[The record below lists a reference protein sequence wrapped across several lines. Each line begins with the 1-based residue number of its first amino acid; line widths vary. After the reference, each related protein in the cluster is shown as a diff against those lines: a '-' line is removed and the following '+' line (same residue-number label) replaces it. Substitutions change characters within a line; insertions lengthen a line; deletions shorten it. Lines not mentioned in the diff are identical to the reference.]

1 MLPSRRS
8 SSALVR
14 GVPLTNIHQGF
25 IMRDWTFGRQTFSI
39 AGASAWWKSAS
50 AWWKWPVLVACAAAT
65 TFFAG
70 ATGAAPTLLL
80 SSAVVA
86 FSVSVGGLSAGA
98 VAALVALLATRLTSQ
113 VEPMAGMLFIIA
125 VLLISLLVAQLSA
138 AVQKQRRELNAAEA
152 RILELQSLVR
162 HGRAIDIALGHLE
175 EVSIDDVLVLLD
187 QEGRITGWRA
197 GAARLYGCTAEDVL
211 GMSGA
216 ALFCPAV
223 PDQDF
228 RRFLTEA
235 SRHGVARQSG
245 RHRRADRAEFDADV
259 EIRPLAE
266 DGGFAMLTRD
276 RTRRQEW
283 QAFAAS
289 AADEG
294 TVLREEAA
302 VAQRQLATL
311 QRVTDPSLNALSAP
325 HLVTVLLDR
334 LREAVEAGG
343 VALVRFDDLDGRV
356 LPATDGLQP
365 RGAVGRGQFAAR
377 GLADGR
383 ILLIQNDPP
392 RVAEST
398 AVGWSDTVSSLIAVP
413 VLCGGRLEGAIEVVH
428 ERGRRSTEWEIAL
441 IQVVAARVGVL
452 TAERDSSHARQPTM
466 PRPGRRA
473 SDRFVAQNP

>member
-1 MLPSRRS
+1 MPDRTVDRHS
-8 SSALVR
+8 
-14 GVPLTNIHQGF
+14 
-25 IMRDWTFGRQTFSI
+25 FSI
-39 AGASAWWKSAS
+39 AAASAWWQSAP
-50 AWWKWPVLVACAAAT
+50 AWGKWPVLVACASAT
-65 TFFAG
+65 ALFGG
-70 ATGAAPTLLL
+70 ATGAAATFLL
-80 SSAVVA
+80 SGALVA
-86 FSVSVGGLSAGA
+86 FSASVGGLSAG
-98 VAALVALLATRLTSQ
+98 VVVGLVALLAARVTSQ
-113 VEPMAGMLFIIA
+113 VEPVPGMLFIIEA
-125 VLLISLLVAQLSA
+125 LLISVLVARLSA
-138 AVQKQRRELNAAEA
+138 AVQQQRRQLSAGEA
-152 RILELQSLVR
+152 RVLELQSLVR
-162 HGRAIDIALGHLE
+162 QGRAIDIALGHLE
-175 EVSIDDVLVLLD
+175 EVSTDDVLVILD

-197 GAARLYGCTAEDVL
+197 GAVRLYGCAAEDVL

-216 ALFCPAV
+216 ALFCPTA
-223 PDQDF
+223 PDEDF
-228 RRFLTEA
+228 RRLLTEA
-235 SRHGVARQSG
+235 SGHGVARRSG
-245 RHRRADRAEFDADV
+245 RHRRADGAEFDADV
-259 EIRPLAE
+259 EVRPLVE
-266 DGGFAMLTRD
+266 HGGFAMLTRD

-311 QRVTDPSLNALSAP
+311 QRVTDPSLNALSAS

-343 VALVRFDDLDGRV
+343 VALVRFDELDGGV

-365 RGAVGRGQFAAR
+365 RGAACRGQFDAR
-377 GLADGR
+377 RLADGR

-452 TAERDSSHARQPTM
+452 TAEHDSTDPRQSTT
-466 PRPGRRA
+466 PRPGRRPRE
-473 SDRFVAQNP
+473 RFAAQNP

>member
-1 MLPSRRS
+1 M
-8 SSALVR
+8 A
-14 GVPLTNIHQGF
+14 
-25 IMRDWTFGRQTFSI
+25 
-39 AGASAWWKSAS
+39 AASAWWKSAP
-50 AWWKWPVLVACAAAT
+50 AWGKWPVLVACAAAT
-65 TFFAG
+65 TFLGG
-70 ATGAAPTLLL
+70 ATGAAPAFLL

-86 FSVSVGGLSAGA
+86 FSASVGGLSAGV
-98 VAALVALLATRLTSQ
+98 VAALVALLAARVTSQ
-113 VEPMAGMLFIIA
+113 VEPMAGMLFIIEA
-125 VLLISLLVAQLSA
+125 LLISVLVARLSA
-138 AVQKQRRELNAAEA
+138 AVQQQRRQLTAGEA

-175 EVSIDDVLVLLD
+175 EVSTDDVLVILD

-197 GAARLYGCTAEDVL
+197 GAARLYGCAAEDVL

-216 ALFCPAV
+216 ALFCPTA
-223 PDQDF
+223 PDEDF
-228 RRFLTEA
+228 RRLLEEA
-235 SRHGVARQSG
+235 SGHGVARQSG
-245 RHRRADRAEFDADV
+245 RHRRADGAEFDADV
-259 EIRPLAE
+259 EVRPLVE
-266 DGGFAMLTRD
+266 HGGFAMLTRD

-294 TVLREEAA
+294 TALREQAA

-311 QRVTDPSLNALSAP
+311 QSVTDPSLNALPAP
-325 HLVTVLLDR
+325 HLVTTLLDR

-343 VALVRFDDLDGRV
+343 VALVRFDEAEGSEGSV
-356 LPATDGLQP
+356 LPASDGLQP
-365 RGAVGRGQFAAR
+365 QGVPGRGQSDER

-392 RVAEST
+392 RVAELT
-398 AVGWSDTVSSLIAVP
+398 TVGWPDTVSSLIAVP
-413 VLCGGRLEGAIEVVH
+413 VLCGGRLEGALEVAH

-452 TAERDSSHARQPTM
+452 TAERDNMHPRRSST

-473 SDRFVAQNP
+473 RERFAAENAAQNP

>member
-1 MLPSRRS
+1 
-8 SSALVR
+8 
-14 GVPLTNIHQGF
+14 
-25 IMRDWTFGRQTFSI
+25 
-39 AGASAWWKSAS
+39 
-50 AWWKWPVLVACAAAT
+50 VA
-65 TFFAG
+65 
-70 ATGAAPTLLL
+70 
-80 SSAVVA
+80 
-86 FSVSVGGLSAGA
+86 
-98 VAALVALLATRLTSQ
+98 R
-113 VEPMAGMLFIIA
+113 
-125 VLLISLLVAQLSA
+125 LSA
-138 AVQKQRRELNAAEA
+138 ALQKQRRQLNAAEA
-152 RILELQSLVR
+152 SILELQSLVR
-162 HGRAIDIALGHLE
+162 HGRAIDIAFGHLE
-175 EVSIDDVLVLLD
+175 EVSTDDVLVILD

-197 GAARLYGCTAEDVL
+197 GATRLYGCTAEDVL

-228 RRFLTEA
+228 RGVLAEA

-245 RHRRADRAEFDADV
+245 RHRRADGTQFDADV
-259 EIRPLAE
+259 EVRPLLE
-266 DGGFAMLTRD
+266 HGGFTMLTRD

-311 QRVTDPSLNALSAP
+311 QSVTDPSLNALPGP
-325 HLVTVLLDR
+325 HLVTTLLDR

-343 VALVRFDDLDGRV
+343 VALVRFDEPEGSV

-365 RGAVGRGQFAAR
+365 QGLVWRGQSDTR

-392 RVAEST
+392 RVAESS
-398 AVGWSDTVSSLIAVP
+398 AVGWPGTVSSLIAVP

-441 IQVVAARVGVL
+441 IQVVAARVGLL
-452 TAERDSSHARQPTM
+452 TTERDNTHPRHSTA

-473 SDRFVAQNP
+473 RERFAAENAAQNP

>member
-1 MLPSRRS
+1 MVPSPS
-8 SSALVR
+8 TGA
-14 GVPLTNIHQGF
+14 F
-25 IMRDWTFGRQTFSI
+25 IMRYWAFDRHTWSI
-39 AGASAWWKSAS
+39 AAAPAWWKSAP
-50 AWWKWPVLVACAAAT
+50 AWWKWPVLIACAAAT
-65 TFFAG
+65 TFFGG
-70 ATGAAPTLLL
+70 ATGAAPTFLL

-86 FSVSVGGLSAGA
+86 FSASVGGLSAGA
-98 VAALVALLATRLTSQ
+98 VAALAALLAARVTSQ
-113 VEPMAGMLFIIA
+113 VEPTAGMLFIIEA
-125 VLLISLLVAQLSA
+125 LLISLLVTRLSEA
-138 AVQKQRRELNAAEA
+138 LQQQRRQLNAAEVS
-152 RILELQSLVR
+152 ILELQPLVR

-175 EVSIDDVLVLLD
+175 ELSTDDVLVILD
-187 QEGRITGWRA
+187 QEGRITGWRG
-197 GAARLYGCTAEDVL
+197 GAVRLYGCTAEDVL

-223 PDQDF
+223 PDEDF
-228 RRFLTEA
+228 RGFLADA

-245 RHRRADRAEFDADV
+245 RHRRADGAEFDADV
-259 EIRPLAE
+259 EVRPIVE
-266 DGGFAMLTRD
+266 HGGFTMLTRD

-289 AADEG
+289 AADER

-311 QRVTDPSLNALSAP
+311 QSVTDPSLNALPAP
-325 HLVTVLLDR
+325 HLVTTLLDR

-343 VALVRFDDLDGRV
+343 VALVRFDEPEGCV

-365 RGAVGRGQFAAR
+365 QGAVWRGHSDAR
-377 GLADGR
+377 GLAAGR

-392 RVAEST
+392 RVVELSAI
-398 AVGWSDTVSSLIAVP
+398 GWPPTVSSLIAVP

-452 TAERDSSHARQPTM
+452 TAERDNAH
-466 PRPGRRA
+466 PRHSTPRAGRRA
-473 SDRFVAQNP
+473 RERFAAENAAQNP

>member
-1 MLPSRRS
+1 
-8 SSALVR
+8 
-14 GVPLTNIHQGF
+14 
-25 IMRDWTFGRQTFSI
+25 
-39 AGASAWWKSAS
+39 
-50 AWWKWPVLVACAAAT
+50 
-65 TFFAG
+65 
-70 ATGAAPTLLL
+70 
-80 SSAVVA
+80 
-86 FSVSVGGLSAGA
+86 
-98 VAALVALLATRLTSQ
+98 
-113 VEPMAGMLFIIA
+113 MLFIIA
-125 VLLISLLVAQLSA
+125 ALLISLLVARLSA
-138 AVQKQRRELNAAEA
+138 AVQRQRRDLNAAEA
-152 RILELQSLVR
+152 RILELQVLVR

-175 EVSIDDVLVLLD
+175 EVSVDDVLVMLD

-197 GAARLYGCTAEDVL
+197 GAVRLYGCTAEDVL

-223 PDQDF
+223 PDEDF

-266 DGGFAMLTRD
+266 QGGFTMLTRD

-294 TVLREEAA
+294 TILREQAA

-311 QRVTDPSLNALSAP
+311 QSVTDPSLNALPAP

-334 LREAVEAGG
+334 LREVVEAGG
-343 VALVRFDDLDGRV
+343 VALVRFDELDGGV
-356 LPATDGLQP
+356 FPATSGLQP
-365 RGAVGRGQFAAR
+365 RGAVWRGQSDAR

-398 AVGWSDTVSSLIAVP
+398 AVGWPDTVSSLIAVP

-441 IQVVAARVGVL
+441 IQVVAARVGVF
-452 TAERDSSHARQPTM
+452 TAEHDGTDPRHSTT

-473 SDRFVAQNP
+473 RERFAAQNP

>member
-1 MLPSRRS
+1 M
-8 SSALVR
+8 
-14 GVPLTNIHQGF
+14 GY
-25 IMRDWTFGRQTFSI
+25 WTFDRHSVSM
-39 AGASAWWKSAS
+39 AAASAWWTSAR
-50 AWWKWPVLVACAAAT
+50 AWVKWPVLVACAAAT
-65 TFFAG
+65 TFFGGLTG
-70 ATGAAPTLLL
+70 ATPTFLL

-86 FSVSVGGLSAGA
+86 FSASVGGLSAGV
-98 VAALVALLATRLTSQ
+98 VAAFVALLAARVTSQ
-113 VEPMAGMLFIIA
+113 VEPVAGMWFIIEA
-125 VLLISLLVAQLSA
+125 LLISVLVARLSAALQQQRRQLSA
-138 AVQKQRRELNAAEA
+138 GEA
-152 RILELQSLVR
+152 RVLELESLVR
-162 HGRAIDIALGHLE
+162 QGRAIDIALGHLE
-175 EVSIDDVLVLLD
+175 EVSTDDVLVILD
-187 QEGRITGWRA
+187 QAGRITGWRA
-197 GAARLYGCTAEDVL
+197 GAVRLYGCAAEDVL

-223 PDQDF
+223 PDEDF
-228 RRFLTEA
+228 ERFLAEA

-245 RHRRADRAEFDADV
+245 RHRRADGAQFDADV
-259 EIRPLAE
+259 EVRPLVE
-266 DGGFAMLTRD
+266 HGGFTMLTRD

-311 QRVTDPSLNALSAP
+311 QRVTDPSLNALPGP
-325 HLVTVLLDR
+325 HLVTTLLDR

-343 VALVRFDDLDGRV
+343 VALVRFDEPEGGV

-365 RGAVGRGQFAAR
+365 QGVVSQGQSDTR

-392 RVAEST
+392 RVAELT
-398 AVGWSDTVSSLIAVP
+398 AVGWPGTVSSLIAVP

-452 TAERDSSHARQPTM
+452 TAERDDTRPRHPTTT
-466 PRPGRRA
+466 RPGGRA
-473 SDRFVAQNP
+473 RERFAAQNAAHNP

>member
-1 MLPSRRS
+1 MVPST
-8 SSALVR
+8 LVR
-14 GVPLTNIHQGF
+14 RAF
-25 IMRDWTFGRQTFSI
+25 IMRYWAFDRHTLSI
-39 AGASAWWKSAS
+39 AAASAWWKSAP
-50 AWWKWPVLVACAAAT
+50 AWGKWPVLIACAAAT
-65 TFFAG
+65 TFFGG
-70 ATGAAPTLLL
+70 ATGAAPAFLP

-86 FSVSVGGLSAGA
+86 FSASVGGLSAGV
-98 VAALVALLATRLTSQ
+98 VAALVALLAARVTTQ
-113 VEPMAGMLFIIA
+113 VEPTAGMVFIIA
-125 VLLISLLVAQLSA
+125 ALLISLLVARLAAAVQTQRGQLSA
-138 AVQKQRRELNAAEA
+138 ADT

-162 HGRAIDIALGHLE
+162 HGQAIDIAFGHLE
-175 EVSIDDVLVLLD
+175 EVSTDDVLVILD

-197 GAARLYGCTAEDVL
+197 GAVRLYGCAAEDVL

-223 PDQDF
+223 PDEEF
-228 RRFLTEA
+228 GRFLAEA

-245 RHRRADRAEFDADV
+245 RHRRADAAEFDADV
-259 EIRPLAE
+259 EVRPLVE
-266 DGGFAMLTRD
+266 HGGFTMLTRD

-311 QRVTDPSLNALSAP
+311 QSLTDPSLNELPTP
-325 HLVTVLLDR
+325 HLETTLLDR

-343 VALVRFDDLDGRV
+343 VALVRFDDLERCV
-356 LPATDGLQP
+356 LPASDGLQP
-365 RGAVGRGQFAAR
+365 QGAVWRGQSDAR

-392 RVAEST
+392 RVAELT
-398 AVGWSDTVSSLIAVP
+398 AVGWPDSVSSLIAVP

-441 IQVVAARVGVL
+441 IQVVAARVGVS
-452 TAERDSSHARQPTM
+452 TAERDHTH
-466 PRPGRRA
+466 PRHSTRPRSGRRA
-473 SDRFVAQNP
+473 GERFAAQNP

>member
-1 MLPSRRS
+1 MRQTIANFGGPWSIG
-8 SSALVR
+8 A
-14 GVPLTNIHQGF
+14 F
-25 IMRDWTFGRQTFSI
+25 IMRYGVFDRHSLSI
-39 AGASAWWKSAS
+39 AAVQAWWQSAP

-65 TFFAG
+65 TFFGG
-70 ATGAAPTLLL
+70 ATGAAPTFLL
-80 SSAVVA
+80 SSAAVA
-86 FSVSVGGLSAGA
+86 FVVSVGGLSAGV
-98 VAALVALLATRLTSQ
+98 VAALVALLAARLTAQ

-125 VLLISLLVAQLSA
+125 ALMISLLVARLSA
-138 AVQKQRRELNAAEA
+138 AVQKQRLELDAAAA

-162 HGRAIDIALGHLE
+162 HGRAIDVALDHLE
-175 EVSIDDVLVLLD
+175 EASIDDVLVMLD

-197 GAARLYGCTAEDVL
+197 GAVRLYGCTAEDVL

-216 ALFCPAV
+216 ALFCPAM
-223 PDQDF
+223 PDEDF

-235 SRHGVARQSG
+235 IRDGVARQSG

-266 DGGFAMLTRD
+266 HGGFTMLTRD

-283 QAFAAS
+283 QALAAS

-294 TVLREEAA
+294 TLLREEAA
-302 VAQRQLATL
+302 VAHRQLATL
-311 QRVTDPSLNALSAP
+311 QSVTDPSLNVLPAP
-325 HLVTVLLDR
+325 HLVTMLLDR

-343 VALVRFDDLDGRV
+343 VALVRFDELDGGV
-356 LPATDGLQP
+356 LPATGGLQP
-365 RGAVGRGQFAAR
+365 RGAVWRGQSVAR

-398 AVGWSDTVSSLIAVP
+398 AVGWPDTVSSLIAVP

-452 TAERDSSHARQPTM
+452 TAEHDSTDPRQAT

-473 SDRFVAQNP
+473 RERFAAQNP

>member
-1 MLPSRRS
+1 MRYRAFDRR
-8 SSALVR
+8 
-14 GVPLTNIHQGF
+14 
-25 IMRDWTFGRQTFSI
+25 TFSI

-50 AWWKWPVLVACAAAT
+50 AWWKWPVLVGCAGAT
-65 TFFAG
+65 TFFGG
-70 ATGAAPTLLL
+70 ATGAAPTFLL

-98 VAALVALLATRLTSQ
+98 VAALVALLAARLTSQ
-113 VEPMAGMLFIIA
+113 VEPVAGLLFIIA
-125 VLLISLLVAQLSA
+125 ALLISLLVARLSA

-152 RILELQSLVR
+152 LITELQSLVR

-175 EVSIDDVLVLLD
+175 EVSIDDVLVMLD

-223 PDQDF
+223 PDEDF
-228 RRFLTEA
+228 RRFLTDA

-259 EIRPLAE
+259 EIRPLG
-266 DGGFAMLTRD
+266 DHGGFTMLMRD

-289 AADEG
+289 AADER

-311 QRVTDPSLNALSAP
+311 QRVTDPSLNALPAP

-343 VALVRFDDLDGRV
+343 VALVRFDEIDGGI

-365 RGAVGRGQFAAR
+365 RGAVCRGRSDAR

-413 VLCGGRLEGAIEVVH
+413 VLCGGRLEGVIEVVH

-452 TAERDSSHARQPTM
+452 TAEHDSTDPRQSTTPG
-466 PRPGRRA
+466 PGRRQRERLA
-473 SDRFVAQNP
+473 AQNP